1 MPNNKTSV
9 NDEFENSEGSI
20 TALVIGIT
28 NLLVGVI
35 ATVGNSLLCFT
46 IYKDPYGRLRR
57 TASYLVVNLAVADLF
72 TGLITEPFYAAFEIS
87 NFMGKERNVLYLVG
101 ESTAYVFVNASILTI
116 LSLAWDRYN
125 AVRYPLLYSQKM
137 DRNRIFTVMFLL
149 WIYSLLFS
157 MLRLMGVPQD
167 IFYWIDLHVN
177 YTLFGGMLIGLYISI
192 YLTIKRQLVQSL
204 RTQGYNS
211 QTRRQPTQDEIET
224 TVRAE
229 KKMTKTV
236 FLLVWVAIACMLPLY
251 VMLHVEL
258 LCESCME
265 VSVVKTISKLSEP
278 VLFLNSG
285 LNPFLYA
292 WTIPKYREALKE
304 TVRRIWCLRSK
315 SRGEQRKPSNKS
327 QRAKSSASFS
337 DQEAA
342 DHKTISNCQLPNLK
356 ELPIQAVQLT
366 KIRRFNSF

>member
-1 MPNNKTSV
+1 
-9 NDEFENSEGSI
+9 
-20 TALVIGIT
+20 
-28 NLLVGVI
+28 
-35 ATVGNSLLCFT
+35 
-46 IYKDPYGRLRR
+46 
-57 TASYLVVNLAVADLF
+57 
-72 TGLITEPFYAAFEIS
+72 
-87 NFMGKERNVLYLVG
+87 
-101 ESTAYVFVNASILTI
+101 
-116 LSLAWDRYN
+116 
-125 AVRYPLLYSQKM
+125 
-137 DRNRIFTVMFLL
+137 
-149 WIYSLLFS
+149 

-211 QTRRQPTQDEIET
+211 QTRRQPTQDEIES

-236 FLLVWVAIACMLPLY
+236 FLLVLVAITCMLPLY

-278 VLFLNSG
+278 ILFLNSG

-304 TVRRIWCLRSK
+304 TVRRIWCLRGK

-356 ELPIQAVQLT
+356 ESPIQAVQLT